1 MQGRNAKSSLYKKE
15 SNKAKKKHVSTKRSC
30 IAVPKAK
37 IPTTIIEPTT
47 KEIEQ
52 KIMQKK
58 KILRMSKKVAMSM
71 VMMIIMITLTL
82 VYMKTNDYV
91 FAVEAYIDGQ
101 SIGIVDKTKE
111 FDECL
116 KVIVQSNSYEI
127 GKEVMVE
134 QEPTFTGRIVKTEQL
149 TPVDEIEE
157 NLRSIIHMSVEAYSI
172 EVDGKQM
179 GNAKDMYMV
188 EEILDQLQEPYQSGD
203 PNVTIGFNK
212 KIHIDK
218 TIVPVRE
225 LNKKEEIYGNLSAM
239 EEEIEKYQIRNG
251 DTLWDIALD
260 HKIPVEEILRINPQM
275 SEIIQPGDE
284 INLSVPKPTLGVEV
298 REKVVYNEDIP
309 FDIKEVEDKTIYEGR
324 RTIVDRGI
332 NGEKKVEAE
341 IVKVNGIEVD
351 KNIIKEVV
359 LAEPKEQ
366 TEKVGTKPLPPKY
379 GTGTFRRPIY
389 ATITSRFG
397 TRWGRMHT
405 GIDYG
410 GSVGDPIYAA
420 DGGKVIFAGW
430 DGSYGYIVKISHD
443 NEYVTYYAHCSKLL
457 VSTGQ
462 RIAKGELIAKVGNT
476 GRSTG
481 PHLHFEVR
489 KNGVAVNPLSYLP

>member
-1 MQGRNAKSSLYKKE
+1 MQDGDAKSSIYKKE
-15 SNKAKKKHVSTKRSC
+15 SKRKKHLSTKRNC
-30 IAVPKAK
+30 IAVPKVK
-37 IPTTIIEPTT
+37 IPTTIIKPTT
-47 KEIEQ
+47 MEMEQ
-52 KIMQKK
+52 KIMQKQRIFK
-58 KILRMSKKVAMSM
+58 ASQKAAMSM
-71 VMMIIMITLTL
+71 LVMTIMIALIF
-82 VYMKTNDYV
+82 VFMKTNDYV

-101 SIGIVDKTKE
+101 SIGIADKTKE
-111 FDECL
+111 IDECL
-116 KVIVQSNSYEI
+116 KIVVASKSMEI

-134 QEPTFTGRIVKTEQL
+134 QKPIFTGKIVKTEAL
-149 TPVDEIEE
+149 TPMEDIEKNIE
-157 NLRSIIHMSVEAYSI
+157 SIIHMNVEAISI
-172 EVDGKQM
+172 DVDGKQM
-179 GNAKDMYMV
+179 GLAKDINTV
-188 EEILDQLQEPYQSGD
+188 EEILDELQAPYRSDDQ
-203 PNVTIGFNK
+203 NVTVGFNK
-212 KIHIDK
+212 KVQIK
-218 TIVPVRE
+218 KQVVPIEE
-225 LNKKEEIYGNLSAM
+225 LDEKEEILFVLSGM
-239 EEEIEKYQIRNG
+239 ESEIEKYQIKNG

-275 SEIIQPGDE
+275 SEIIQPGDK
-284 INLSVPKPTLGVEV
+284 INLTVPKPILGIEV
-298 REKVVYNEDIP
+298 REKVVYNEDIAY
-309 FDIKEVEDKTIYEGR
+309 DIEEVEDETLYEGR

-332 NGEKKVEAE
+332 NGEKEVEAE
-341 IVKVNGIEVD
+341 IIKVNGIEID
-351 KNIIKEVV
+351 KNVIKETV
-359 LAEPKEQ
+359 LAEPKAQ

-410 GSVGDPIYAA
+410 GSVGDPVYAA

-462 RIAKGELIAKVGNT
+462 RVAKGQLIAKVGNT

-489 KNGVAVNPLSYLP
+489 KNGTPVNPLSYLP